1 MDKNIKRWISIME
14 WFSKYWGCHQIP
26 ERSFNY
32 KGYQFPICARSTGI
46 LLGEIFGIIVGII
59 SNYYSF
65 WILTIMIPMILDGS
79 IQLFFKNYESNN
91 FKRLITGLCFGFA
104 FTFSFIEIIK
114 LIISI

>member
-32 KGYQFPICARSTGI
+32 KGYQFPICARCTGI

-104 FTFSFIEIIK
+104 FNFSFIEIIK

>member
-1 MDKNIKRWISIME
+1 MDFNNGMVFKIL
-14 WFSKYWGCHQIP
+14 GCHQIP

-32 KGYQFPICARSTGI
+32 KGYQFPICARCTGI

-91 FKRLITGLCFGFA
+91 LQKDLINRFFA
-104 FTFSFIEIIK
+104 LGSLFTFSFIEIIK